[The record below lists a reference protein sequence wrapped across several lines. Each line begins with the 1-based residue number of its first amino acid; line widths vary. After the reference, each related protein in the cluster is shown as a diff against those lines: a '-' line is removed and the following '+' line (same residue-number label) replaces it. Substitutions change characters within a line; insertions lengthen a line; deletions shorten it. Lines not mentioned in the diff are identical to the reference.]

1 MGLPVAVVGDSVQT
15 ATHIS
20 GGAQVI
26 TNSTSRDLW
35 NMYAF
40 NTTAGYATLS
50 VEIGSPHCTMT
61 IVVPPAGNG
70 MQHIIANLPLPRN
83 TSIKAYANHS
93 NAVYLYGFAGQQRL
107 GARGDRGGGRCNV
120 AALMHWFEHCV

>member
-1 MGLPVAVVGDSVQT
+1 MQRTLSANGLPVAVVGDSVQT

-93 NAVYLYGFAGQQRL
+93 NAVYLYGFAGSSVSAPAATE
-107 GARGDRGGGRCNV
+107 GAAGVTSRR
-120 AALMHWFEHCV
+120 